1 MKHSIKFYPVGN
13 GDCSL
18 VNIGGANMKMMFDCN
33 FRQQAEDDNEEMFD
47 VLGDLIDN
55 ELTKKCGLPF
65 LDAYLLTHPDQDHCR
80 GFEEKF
86 YQGDPD
92 QIKDD
97 DKKANKILIGELWY
111 SPRVFEEYNTELC
124 DDAVAFKKEADRRMK
139 LYKTDPKKANR
150 DGNRI
155 RIIGW
160 TGTKELEGLDA
171 RITAPGNLVNEV
183 NGTTCRYFEM
193 FIHAPFKDD
202 IENADRN
209 ESSIV
214 SQLRFKSD
222 KNKDDIARVFLAGD
236 AEWHVWERIMDKTDK
251 DDYLHW
257 DLLEAPHHCSH
268 TFFNDDC
275 EDDPKQTS
283 LDFLDKKE
291 TGAFIV
297 ASSKVIK
304 KYDNEPPCETS
315 KKRYEEKVGKGNF
328 FCTSGTSNDE
338 VDQPLVFDIED
349 GAIGLRSDGEKEK
362 SCQNNSSQNSK
373 PHFYGQSF

>member
-18 VNIGGANMKMMFDCN
+18 VNIGGANLKMMFDCN
-33 FRQQAEDDNEEMFD
+33 FRQQAEDDDEEMFD

-92 QIKDD
+92 QIKDE

-111 SPRVFEEYNTELC
+111 SPRVFEEYNTELS
-124 DDAVAFKKEADRRMK
+124 DDAVAFKKEAERRMK

-171 RITAPGNLVNEV
+171 RITVPGNLVNEV

-236 AEWHVWERIMDKTDK
+236 AEWHVWERIMNKTDE

-275 EDDPKQTS
+275 EDEPKQTS
-283 LDFLDKKE
+283 LDFLNKKE

-297 ASSKVIK
+297 ASSKVIM
-304 KYDNEPPCETS
+304 KYDKEPPCETS

-362 SCQNNSSQNSK
+362 SCHNNSSQNSK

>member
-18 VNIGGANMKMMFDCN
+18 VNIGGVNMKMMFDCN
-33 FRQQAEDDNEEMFD
+33 FRQQAEDNDEEMFD
-47 VLGDLIDN
+47 VLGDLLSN

-80 GFEEKF
+80 GFDEKF
-86 YQGDPD
+86 YLGDPD
-92 QIKDD
+92 NIKDD

-111 SPRVFEEYNTELC
+111 SPRVFEEYNTELS

-139 LYKTDPKKANR
+139 LYKADPKKADR

-160 TGTKELEGLDA
+160 TGTKELEGLEA
-171 RITAPGNLVNEV
+171 RITVPGNLVNVV
-183 NGTTCRYFEM
+183 NGNPCRYFDM

-202 IENADRN
+202 IENTDRN

-222 KNKDDIARVFLAGD
+222 KNKDDIAHVFLAGD
-236 AEWHVWERIMDKTDK
+236 AEWHVWKRIMDKTDD

-257 DLLEAPHHCSH
+257 DLLEAPHHCSY
-268 TFFNDDC
+268 TFFAENR
-275 EDDPKQTS
+275 ESEPNKSS

-291 TGAFIV
+291 PGAFVV

-304 KYDNEPPCETS
+304 KNDDNPPCQ
-315 KKRYEEKVGKGNF
+315 KAKNRYVEKVGNGNF
-328 FCTSGTSNDE
+328 FCTSGTSEDKA
-338 VDQPLVFDIED
+338 DKAIVFDIED
-349 GAIGLRSDGEKEK
+349 GVLRLHEDKVK
-362 SCQNNSSQNSK
+362 PKIVIPPVRDTK
-373 PHFYGQSF
+373 PHFYGKIF